1 MINASPF
8 QEVKTQKAQKRT
20 QKRTKKNTF
29 DLRSSDQE
37 LTFAVLKKML
47 RDQLGIVSFS
57 KDILASLGL
66 YDKENGYNKA
76 AELLADINHDAGID
90 AIRFGSS
97 ISIILDRVT
106 FDNRSILEQYEGA
119 VNLFCKY
126 YQYEEITGSKREK
139 KELIPEKA
147 FREAIANALV
157 HRTWDVPASINVSM
171 FENSIEIT
179 SPGGLP
185 KGITID
191 EYLAGVLSIL
201 RNPIIC
207 SVFWRLKLI
216 ERFGTGIRRINEA
229 YHDSESKPKYF
240 VTDSMIK
247 IVLPLL
253 ESHIDMNDNERMVFN
268 ILKKYGNMSMTS
280 TEVAEHAK
288 AGKTKVV
295 AILNKLVESGQVIKN
310 GNGRGTTYTMAN
322 NVYKH

>member
-20 QKRTKKNTF
+20 
-29 DLRSSDQE
+29 L
-37 LTFAVLKKML
+37 
-47 RDQLGIVSFS
+47 VSFS

-90 AIRFGSS
+90 AIRFGSG

-126 YQYEEITGSKREK
+126 YQYEEITG
-139 KELIPEKA
+139 
-147 FREAIANALV
+147 
-157 HRTWDVPASINVSM
+157 
-171 FENSIEIT
+171 
-179 SPGGLP
+179 
-185 KGITID
+185 
-191 EYLAGVLSIL
+191 
-201 RNPIIC
+201 
-207 SVFWRLKLI
+207 
-216 ERFGTGIRRINEA
+216 
-229 YHDSESKPKYF
+229 
-240 VTDSMIK
+240 
-247 IVLPLL
+247 
-253 ESHIDMNDNERMVFN
+253 
-268 ILKKYGNMSMTS
+268 S

-310 GNGRGTTYTMAN
+310 GNGRGTTYTMAK

>member
-126 YQYEEITGSKREK
+126 YQYEEITGS
-139 KELIPEKA
+139 
-147 FREAIANALV
+147 
-157 HRTWDVPASINVSM
+157 
-171 FENSIEIT
+171 
-179 SPGGLP
+179 
-185 KGITID
+185 
-191 EYLAGVLSIL
+191 
-201 RNPIIC
+201 
-207 SVFWRLKLI
+207 
-216 ERFGTGIRRINEA
+216 
-229 YHDSESKPKYF
+229 
-240 VTDSMIK
+240 
-247 IVLPLL
+247 
-253 ESHIDMNDNERMVFN
+253 
-268 ILKKYGNMSMTS
+268 

-310 GNGRGTTYTMAN
+310 GNGRGTTYTMAK